1 MHGTAPT
8 TIIVSSSFNLG
19 KVWFLDPDYAPP
31 KLSSGY
37 DGDLPITESEALDM
51 VRHIYTHCTK
61 IQVEVL
67 SLDTE
72 DLDSDKFLDVLA
84 QFVLPHTRYLHFE
97 GLYGCPVES
106 RKLKYL
112 LDHCSNMLEELS
124 FNIDLQHNDNDMDQE
139 QKDTEPWPVKQLSL
153 QRCGDKSDKSDKSDS
168 TFWRWLWKRC
178 SQVKRLQVTGVGDI
192 IQSLE
197 YGMFVHMLNLNSIL
211 LEGQPLPKGGV
222 AAILSSCRN
231 GWKDIR
237 LKREMDVDG
246 LAKEILMEHCRALE
260 RLEVEGYPGFESN
273 DIIQMAASSPNLHT
287 LIDVDDNSYWAD
299 TQSRLHADAF
309 IDRDPSTGSLR
320 PWACEN
326 NLEKLKVRI
335 TGIPRPDLEQCTI
348 AFELYPGQGREIQS
362 YVYDRLARLTN
373 LKTLWLGG
381 FGYGPYFYTGYEYT
395 YDWNVSRYD
404 CLEMS
409 LSSGLWKLAG
419 LKALKKLGVA
429 NVEPSAHDLLCHL
442 YKHCSAMQVQDL
454 LLFTKD
460 LHSVVLMKAL
470 ARYVLPLT
478 HHLEVKSVPSDP
490 YLTSSMLQH
499 LLDHCSQLEELILH
513 ISGLYDGDDSEDEQN
528 WTAMPGTFKQLTLF
542 RCADKESESKMFWSW
557 FWRRCGQ
564 VERLKLRD
572 VADITQ
578 ILVKGMAIHMVK
590 LHAITFRDAG
600 SRPLNDE
607 EVSGILSSSL
617 HGWRRVEMRNMT
629 IERDAKSALARHYPT
644 LEGLLF
650 HELQGFGDND
660 MVQVLSSCPNLRVM
674 VDLGYRVSNRIL
686 AEDFVDRDSTD
697 SLKPWACEVTLRE
710 LKVKVS
716 GIPRPEVRECHIK
729 ERHPGQ
735 GHEIQSQV
743 YDRLARLT
751 NLEVLWLG
759 DIHEMGVQN
768 ECLEMSLK
776 SGLYKL
782 SGLKKLKELNIS
794 GMETRMDM
802 NEIQWITQNWPQ
814 LRIIYGLEWRC
825 DKDTVRWLRLNSKIK
840 VRGAASEE

>member
-1 MHGTAPT
+1 MLDIQELDEVICRQLSQHDLAQCAQVNRKWHMVVTPFLWHDLSWIDNFQQDLSSRRAAFCEMVQESYLREKRHDELHGDGKCTEQLLPP
-8 TIIVSSSFNLG
+8 SSS
-19 KVWFLDPDYAPP
+19 AP
-31 KLSSGY
+31 LSTLAKYGSWIRIMPHPSYLLVTLQSGY

-429 NVEPSAHDLLCHL
+429 
-442 YKHCSAMQVQDL
+442 
-454 LLFTKD
+454 
-460 LHSVVLMKAL
+460 
-470 ARYVLPLT
+470 
-478 HHLEVKSVPSDP
+478 
-490 YLTSSMLQH
+490 SMVTRIG
-499 LLDHCSQLEELILH
+499 LEEI
-513 ISGLYDGDDSEDEQN
+513 QWMCNN
-528 WTAMPGTFKQLTLF
+528 W
-542 RCADKESESKMFWSW
+542 
-557 FWRRCGQ
+557 
-564 VERLKLRD
+564 
-572 VADITQ
+572 
-578 ILVKGMAIHMVK
+578 
-590 LHAITFRDAG
+590 
-600 SRPLNDE
+600 
-607 EVSGILSSSL
+607 
-617 HGWRRVEMRNMT
+617 
-629 IERDAKSALARHYPT
+629 
-644 LEGLLF
+644 
-650 HELQGFGDND
+650 
-660 MVQVLSSCPNLRVM
+660 PNLRVISGTL
-674 VDLGYRVSNRIL
+674 DQH
-686 AEDFVDRDSTD
+686 E
-697 SLKPWACEVTLRE
+697 EVAKWLE
-710 LKVKVS
+710 EHHPKVS
-716 GIPRPEVRECHIK
+716 
-729 ERHPGQ
+729 
-735 GHEIQSQV
+735 
-743 YDRLARLT
+743 
-751 NLEVLWLG
+751 
-759 DIHEMGVQN
+759 
-768 ECLEMSLK
+768 
-776 SGLYKL
+776 
-782 SGLKKLKELNIS
+782 LKKL
-794 GMETRMDM
+794 
-802 NEIQWITQNWPQ
+802 
-814 LRIIYGLEWRC
+814 
-825 DKDTVRWLRLNSKIK
+825 
-840 VRGAASEE
+840 